1 MTGPRRFATPCTV
14 EIACDGESLHAHVR
28 LDGVE
33 VGPADKVRVHE
44 APAHIRFGERRT
56 LVTRATVT
64 RANGLERLMTK
75 LSARLQL
82 TELFEV
88 SFSPGAL
95 GAGISEQGGR
105 R

>member
-1 MTGPRRFATPCTV
+1 MSRSFDTPCTV

-33 VGPADKVRVHE
+33 IGPADRVRVHE
-44 APAHIRFGERRT
+44 APAHVRFGERRT
-56 LVTRATVT
+56 IATVATVT
-64 RANGLERLMTK
+64 RANPVERALTR

-88 SFSPGAL
+88 SFSPGAVK
-95 GAGISEQGGR
+95 EGGLL
-105 R
+105 